1 MARKGERKGFNQRQK
16 MLYEIKILSEETDD
30 SHFLTL
36 QQIIAKLAEYG
47 VNVDRKTVY
56 TDFEDLRDFGFD
68 VVKERSGRN
77 FYYHIG
83 KRNFELP
90 EIKMLVDAVQ
100 ASKAITNKK
109 SNELIKKLETMV
121 SKHEAKQLNRQVFIS
136 GRVKT
141 MNESIYYN
149 VDALHEAIGSDCQI
163 RFQYFQWDIN
173 KNMKLRKE
181 GSWYQVS
188 PWALMWN
195 DEYYYLVGY
204 DAADDKIKHYRVDK
218 ILKIAI
224 LEEKREGK
232 QQFKQFDMARYS
244 RSLFGMFGGEET
256 RVTLE
261 AENSMVG
268 VLVDRFGK
276 DISIKP
282 VDDTHFRT
290 TVNVAVSNQFLGWIM
305 ALGGKVKITGPDE
318 VVAQMQNIVQCLAD
332 QYEVS

>member
-1 MARKGERKGFNQRQK
+1 MERKGVNQRQK
-16 MLYEIKILSEETDD
+16 MLYEIKILTEETDD
-30 SHFLTL
+30 SHSLTL

-47 VNVDRKTVY
+47 VNLDRKTVY

-68 VVKERSGRN
+68 VVMDRKGRN

-100 ASKAITNKK
+100 SSKAITNKK

-149 VDALHEAIGSDCQI
+149 VDALHEAIGSDSQI
-163 RFQYFQWDIN
+163 RFQYFQWDIK

-218 ILKIAI
+218 MLKISI
-224 LEEKREGK
+224 TEEKREGK
-232 QQFKQFDMARYS
+232 KQFKQFDMARYS

-282 VDDTHFRT
+282 VDDRHFQT
-290 TVNVAVSNQFLGWIM
+290 TVNVAVSNQFFGWIM

-318 VVAQMQNIVQCLAD
+318 VVSQMQSIIQCLAQ